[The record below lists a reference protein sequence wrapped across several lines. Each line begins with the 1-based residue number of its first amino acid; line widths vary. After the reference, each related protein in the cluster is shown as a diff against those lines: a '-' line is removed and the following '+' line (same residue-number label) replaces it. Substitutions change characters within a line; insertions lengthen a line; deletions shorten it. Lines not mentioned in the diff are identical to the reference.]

1 MRLLPLS
8 ILMLVAAAAAGI
20 TPTALT
26 AAPNTA
32 TPPSGPLVLEKVV
45 LLSRHGVRSPTKPP
59 EDLRRHSDQDWHP
72 WPVAPGILTPHGAD
86 ALGRLGAY
94 LGQRYA
100 AAGLLAAAT
109 GPAGR
114 CPAADEIF
122 VWGDSGDQRTRASAQ
137 ALADGLGSALMAGDS
152 GCAPLIAHSRP
163 ADSKDVLFDAAS
175 GGACPMDPQMAHQA
189 LLSASGGDL
198 GRVPPTVAPALAAL
212 ARMVAPRS
220 CGGDHPAQTCFA
232 TGPSRVVD
240 KGGEVKIDG
249 PLARGAM
256 LAESLY
262 LEYVQGFPAGEVA
275 WGRGGTSAALAAAL
289 AAILPV
295 HDYQADLTRRT
306 AYLASHNGALLL
318 RQIADALQSAP
329 PGDSTREAP
338 IPAAARLVA
347 IMGHDTNLSN
357 VAGALGLDWT
367 LPDQPDKTAPDTT
380 LAFETLRDVSTGRR
394 FVQVALYYQTLD
406 DLRTA
411 APLTPAHPAG
421 RLILPLPACGGT
433 LCRLEDATRLLYD
446 AIAPECRS

>member
-1 MRLLPLS
+1 MRLPSLL
-8 ILMLVAAAAAGI
+8 LTL
-20 TPTALT
+20 LT
-26 AAPNTA
+26 AIAAVSGGHAETTVPA
-32 TPPSGPLVLEKVV
+32 PSGPLVLDKVV

-86 ALGRLGAY
+86 ALRSLGAY
-94 LGQRYA
+94 LGRHYA
-100 AAGLLAAAT
+100 AAGLLATTSPAA
-109 GPAGR
+109 R
-114 CPAADEIF
+114 CPAPDAVF

-137 ALADGLGSALMAGDS
+137 ALADGLGATLTPEAS
-152 GCAPLIAHSRP
+152 GCAPLTAHSRA
-163 ADSKDVLFDAAS
+163 ADSKDVLFDAAA
-175 GGACPMDPQMAHQA
+175 GGACPMDPQAAHQA
-189 LLSASGGDL
+189 LLAASGGDP
-198 GRVPPTVAPALAAL
+198 GRVPPAVAPALAAL

-220 CGGDHPAQTCFA
+220 CGGEHPGAACFA

-262 LEYVQGFPAGEVA
+262 LEYVQGFPADEVA
-275 WGRGGTSAALAAAL
+275 WGRGGSPAAL

-306 AYLASHNGALLL
+306 AYPASHNGALLL
-318 RQIADALQSAP
+318 RQIGDALQGAA
-329 PGDSTREAP
+329 PGDTAREAP
-338 IPAAARLVA
+338 VPAAARLVA

-380 LAFETLRDVSTGRR
+380 LAFETLRDTATGQR
-394 FVQVALYYQTLD
+394 FVQVALYYQSLD

-411 APLTPAHPAG
+411 APLTAHHPAG
-421 RLILPLPACGGT
+421 RVALSLPACGGA
-433 LCRLEDATRLLYD
+433 LCRLEDVTRLLRD
-446 AIAPECRS
+446 AIPAECRP